1 MKAVGGKI
9 LVPLLVA
16 VAYVVAAELGFSL
29 AFATKQVTAVWPP
42 TGIALAALLLWG
54 YRAWP
59 GIWIGAFVS
68 NGLSAEPLWTAAAI
82 ATGNTLAP
90 VLGAFLLR
98 RVDFEKSLDRVRDVL
113 LLVLFGSAIA
123 MTVSAT
129 NGVINLAL
137 AGIVPWH
144 SAPSVW
150 WVWWTGD
157 AMGVIF
163 VSPLILTWIA
173 SFGKNERGEGGPFE
187 SIVLAITMSFS
198 SWVSFLSTF
207 PLRLSLY
214 PFVIWTALRF
224 RQRETTAA
232 IAVICGLAIW
242 ATSHGKGPWTAG
254 SLDSRMIQLDS
265 WMAVLAVTGLVLGAT
280 VAERRLAR
288 IELQALLDQT
298 KRSADIL
305 QGAFLPERLPQRPGL
320 RCDALYIAAERE
332 ALIGGDWYD
341 AFDLPDGRVV
351 FSIGDVT
358 GHGLEAAVTAAR
370 LRQGIF
376 AAAFDAKD
384 PAEILIKADRM
395 LQSQPNTPATALVA
409 ILSRDLSTLSY
420 ASAGHPPPILAA
432 PGTPAHVLAYGGVP
446 FGVGVPLVTQS
457 HSAALAHNSVVLFYT
472 DGLTEFN
479 RDIDRAEAAVLRAV
493 AQLVADPSIERPAR
507 YVQRSVMGAE
517 RPADDTVLL
526 IAQVGVVLQRSWSY
540 DSRNSHDAHAL
551 RREIAHFIRS
561 FSPTEEELFR
571 AELIVGELLANTV
584 EHAPGVV
591 RVDIDW
597 TETHPVV
604 TVSDAGPGLSR
615 VTPALPVDAL
625 NENGRGLF
633 LIGSLALDV
642 HVEMQPELGTTM
654 RIVLAARR

>member
-1 MKAVGGKI
+1 MI
-9 LVPLLVA
+9 
-16 VAYVVAAELGFSL
+16 
-29 AFATKQVTAVWPP
+29 T
-42 TGIALAALLLWG
+42 
-54 YRAWP
+54 RC
-59 GIWIGAFVS
+59 
-68 NGLSAEPLWTAAAI
+68 
-82 ATGNTLAP
+82 
-90 VLGAFLLR
+90 
-98 RVDFEKSLDRVRDVL
+98 
-113 LLVLFGSAIA
+113 
-123 MTVSAT
+123 
-129 NGVINLAL
+129 
-137 AGIVPWH
+137 
-144 SAPSVW
+144 
-150 WVWWTGD
+150 
-157 AMGVIF
+157 
-163 VSPLILTWIA
+163 IA
-173 SFGKNERGEGGPFE
+173 SCSHAQWSLP
-187 SIVLAITMSFS
+187 S
-198 SWVSFLSTF
+198 SGQ
-207 PLRLSLY
+207 P
-214 PFVIWTALRF
+214 
-224 RQRETTAA
+224 
-232 IAVICGLAIW
+232 
-242 ATSHGKGPWTAG
+242 
-254 SLDSRMIQLDS
+254 
-265 WMAVLAVTGLVLGAT
+265 AT

-551 RREIAHFIRS
+551 RHEIAHFIRS

-571 AELIVGELLANTV
+571 AELVVGELLANTV
-584 EHAPGVV
+584 EHAPGAV

-642 HVEMQPELGTTM
+642 HIETQPELGTTM
-654 RIVLAARR
+654 RIVLPARR